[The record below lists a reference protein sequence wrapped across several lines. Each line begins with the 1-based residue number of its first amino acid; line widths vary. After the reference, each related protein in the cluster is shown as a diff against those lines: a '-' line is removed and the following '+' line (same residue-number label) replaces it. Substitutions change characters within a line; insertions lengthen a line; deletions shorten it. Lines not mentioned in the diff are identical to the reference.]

1 MYIRCAA
8 RFASKHVEGD
18 LSSLNNSGVLHNY
31 DSIDGNLTSIQE
43 RYTMFARFV
52 LSSLKALSRLPMP
65 AAMFASMVSLLW
77 AGTAMASPT
86 PASTASPAA
95 YIYVADLDQVRVFSA
110 SSTGVLTH
118 LQDVTTKVL
127 IVHLSVNKSFLFG
140 IDYGSGISRFSI
152 GADGRLTPLGYTD
165 ATAYV
170 PDYCF
175 ASGLLQIDESGSDLH
190 TFMSDCRQNTFLVS
204 FKILPTGD
212 LLFLNRAPADPWAS
226 SQLRFTQGNRFAYQT
241 GCKVQVDQ
249 QDQIASATPHT
260 AEWRRETT
268 GAMTYLG
275 TLDDVPENKS
285 PARYCPV
292 DLANDPTDH
301 LLFGYMTEFGA
312 PAPNLGVYT
321 ADDQGN
327 LSTTNTYK
335 NMTWSETDT
344 SEMSISPT
352 GKLAALGG
360 TDGSGYQFFHFNGAN
375 PPTKFTGVYDAGS
388 RIWEFGW
395 DKSDHVYV
403 LSENSLIVWNLT
415 PTSYKQIPDSTY
427 PLKEASSLI
436 VLSR

>member
-1 MYIRCAA
+1 M
-8 RFASKHVEGD
+8 S
-18 LSSLNNSGVLHNY
+18 
-31 DSIDGNLTSIQE
+31 
-43 RYTMFARFV
+43 ARFV
-52 LSSLKALSRLPMP
+52 LSLLKAPFRLPLT
-65 AAMFASMVSLLW
+65 MFASMVSLLW
-77 AGTAMASPT
+77 AGVAIAQVSAT

-95 YIYVADLDQVRVFSA
+95 YIYVADLNQVHVFSA

-127 IVHLSVNKSFLFG
+127 IAHLSVNKKFLFG
-140 IDYGSGISRFSI
+140 IDLGSGISRFAI
-152 GADGRLTPLGYTD
+152 GADGKLTPLGYTE

-190 TFMSDCRQNTFLVS
+190 TFMTDCQQNTFLVS

-212 LLFLNRAPADPWAS
+212 LLFINRTAADLWAS
-226 SQLRFTQGNRFAYQT
+226 SQLRFTQGNHFAFQT
-241 GCKVQVDQ
+241 GCKVEVNQ
-249 QDQIASATPHT
+249 QDQITSATPHT

-268 GAMTYLG
+268 GAMTFLG
-275 TLDDVPENKS
+275 TLGEVPENKS
-285 PARYCPV
+285 PAQYCPV
-292 DLANDPTDH
+292 NLANDPSNH

-312 PAPNLGVYT
+312 QAPDLGVYSV
-321 ADDQGN
+321 DSEGN
-327 LSTTNTYK
+327 LSTTNNYK

-344 SEMSISPT
+344 NEMSISPT

-360 TDGSGYQFFHFNGAN
+360 TDGDGYQFFHFNGAN

-403 LSENSLIVWNLT
+403 LSENSLIVWKLT
-415 PTSYKQIPDSTY
+415 PTSYKQISGSTY
-427 PLKEASSLI
+427 PLKAASSLI